1 MDIRFA
7 SRCLLFNKSHYNHN
21 VQDYVQAWYLYIAWH
36 LSNVQH
42 TKKQGHV
49 ISGNAHGITML
60 INESSKRGILSAV

>member
-1 MDIRFA
+1 MDIRLA

-42 TKKQGHV
+42 TKNKVTLFQ
-49 ISGNAHGITML
+49 AMRT
-60 INESSKRGILSAV
+60 ESRC